1 MFENYQY
8 YFNQA
13 ITKKSNLE
21 LLISQHNTTLKE
33 KESAAQEL
41 KDLVRKET
49 LYEKAVDLMKKIIEG
64 MSQSQI
70 NHLEALINSALET
83 IFFDRRYFVELQVT
97 ELRNTN
103 NLQIILNEVTEQGEL
118 IKTKLEDNGYGVK
131 SIIGLV
137 LQVYYILYYHQFPVL
152 FMDEALTNLSK
163 QYLPYLKSLIN
174 DLAEKYNFIFVLVT
188 HDRDLMALSDRTY
201 EVNKGE
207 VKLVNEFIN

>member
-21 LLISQHNTTLKE
+21 LLLNQHEETLKAKE
-33 KESAAQEL
+33 QASLELKNLITKES
-41 KDLVRKET
+41 K
-49 LYEKAVDLMKKIIEG
+49 YEKAVDLMKKIIEG

-70 NHLEALINSALET
+70 NHLEELINSSLET

-103 NLQIILNEVTEQGEL
+103 NLQIILNEVNESGEL
-118 IKTKLEDNGYGVK
+118 IKTKLEDNGFGVK

-137 LQVYYILYYHQFPVL
+137 LQIYFILYYHQYPIL
-152 FMDEALTNLSK
+152 FMDEAMTQLSK
-163 QYLPYLKSLIN
+163 QYLPYFKSLIN

-188 HDRDLMALSDRTY
+188 HDRDIIDLSDRTY
-201 EVNKGE
+201 FVEKGN
-207 VKLVNEFIN
+207 VTLYNEI